1 MGKAHYINATL
12 HFFLFALAL
21 LEKNGQSPLLSPQW
35 LDLKPTHFL
44 RDLLTWH
51 LGQCAQGGHS
61 PELIYAVRPCFAVC
75 ALLWDAAAVSLLIR
89 TEGTVWL
96 TLISLACFKWTIH
109 GCHLS
114 LSLYRGKSHHI
125 VFLHLP
131 IYWIQTLQRR
141 YYWHQIAAMMTKAIF
156 SFTPIEPF
164 TPSSKVYSLNILK
177 RKVYYHLHA
186 RVNRKLFNLLFHIS
200 NSGFCETKL
209 WSVAANLLS
218 YWSNKIILH
227 LNVWIHCSWSVIV
240 SPNPKF
246 ELWSNR

>member
-21 LEKNGQSPLLSPQW
+21 LENNGQSPLLSPQW

-89 TEGTVWL
+89 IEGTVWL
-96 TLISLACFKWTIH
+96 TLITLACFKRTIH

-125 VFLHLP
+125 VFPTSAYILNSNTAKKILLTTDCSYDDKSNILLHLH
-131 IYWIQTLQRR
+131 WAFHSQL
-141 YYWHQIAAMMTKAIF
+141 KSIF
-156 SFTPIEPF
+156 SQHFKEKSLLPF
-164 TPSSKVYSLNILK
+164 AS
-177 RKVYYHLHA
+177 
-186 RVNRKLFNLLFHIS
+186 
-200 NSGFCETKL
+200 
-209 WSVAANLLS
+209 
-218 YWSNKIILH
+218 
-227 LNVWIHCSWSVIV
+227 
-240 SPNPKF
+240 
-246 ELWSNR
+246 